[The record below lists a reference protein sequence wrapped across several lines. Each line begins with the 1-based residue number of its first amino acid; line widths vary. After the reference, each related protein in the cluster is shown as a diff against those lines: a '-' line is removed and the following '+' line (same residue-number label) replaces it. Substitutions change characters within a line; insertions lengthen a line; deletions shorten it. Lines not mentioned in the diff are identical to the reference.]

1 MVYFY
6 PCSNTNHV
14 YNACTYILLISTT
27 FSFRTVFF
35 FSIINVNG
43 PIPSL
48 AFKTHFFAVGLFVED
63 PNINKGVFLHS
74 RIVKN
79 IVTIQVVFGC
89 FQGEGFWLLF
99 VIPRWNLCQVQINDG
114 LSFEQKAN
122 FITTRENLL
131 NVMTSFFL

>member
-14 YNACTYILLISTT
+14 YNAGTYILLISTT
-27 FSFRTVFF
+27 FSFCTVFFF

-79 IVTIQVVFGC
+79 IVTIQVVLGC
-89 FQGEGFWLLF
+89 FKVKVSYYYLSYQGEICVVAGPHGKTNCL
-99 VIPRWNLCQVQINDG
+99 
-114 LSFEQKAN
+114 
-122 FITTRENLL
+122 
-131 NVMTSFFL
+131 